1 MSRFISIN
9 SFLFKMERVITEIDL
24 YVFIRR
30 ISFLFKMEGVITE
43 IDLKTSNILIL

>member
-9 SFLFKMERVITEIDL
+9 SFLFKMEGVITEIDL

-30 ISFLFKMEGVITE
+30 ISFLFKMKGVITE
-43 IDLKTSNILIL
+43 IDLKSSNILIL

>member
-9 SFLFKMERVITEIDL
+9 
-24 YVFIRR
+24 
-30 ISFLFKMEGVITE
+30 SFLFKMEGVITE